1 MEADCQ
7 DEQHKVAHN
16 AVQRTRMNDAGSI
29 QFLSTRYVTPQ
40 GSNSGYTHPLCP
52 QCLWGDKGGN
62 LG

>member
-40 GSNSGYTHPLCP
+40 GSIRVYPSSVSSVLMG
-52 QCLWGDKGGN
+52 
-62 LG
+62 